1 MLAHSNFIVTA
12 RLEQP
17 GYPLVGIARGVTDFS
32 WCCYLS
38 EVAVSASA
46 QRLGIGK
53 GLLAAARRELGPAVS
68 VILISMPDAVDFYKR
83 AGMESAT
90 NAFWHRRER

>member
-68 VILISMPDAVDFYKR
+68 VILISMPDAVDFYNR
-83 AGMESAT
+83 AGMESAA